1 MKTVN
6 IGIVAHVD
14 AGKTTLTEQLLY
26 CSGQTRTVG
35 SVDDGTSQSDFLKV
49 EQRRGISVRTSVVS
63 LQYGDVRINVIDT
76 PGHADFAA
84 DVERS
89 LAVLDVAVVMISA
102 VEGIQ
107 PQTELLIE
115 ALMRTNTRMIFVI
128 NKVDRAGS
136 RIQKIIDEI
145 RERFSLRTICLTDVK
160 QEGERDCIL
169 TDRTLKSD
177 DFFTEATELLCETS
191 DELMERYLSGEE
203 ISKEEI
209 HRLMTAA
216 FSSGELVPVLCM
228 AALHGKGIASLLSL
242 LAACDFSYKNR
253 QDDTLSG
260 IVYQVTHDKAMGR
273 VAHVRLFGG
282 ALKNRDSVQLTDGSE
297 QKITQIR
304 RYQGGKF
311 SDIGEVRRGEIGAL
325 CGLSNIRAGD
335 IIGEL
340 FELQQYELSAPLF
353 CVQAAPKTA
362 SERYALL
369 QALLELSAEDPGMR
383 VSYEQGE
390 QEIDVNVT
398 GKIQLEVINELLQ
411 TRYGLSCTFSAPSV
425 IYRETPIKPGR
436 GHEAYTMPKPCWAIV
451 TLDIT
456 PLPRGSGI
464 TFSSTVPN
472 NQMFYR
478 YQRHVETALY
488 RAAKQGL
495 YNWEVVDMNVVLSD
509 GNHHTIHT
517 HPMDFFLATPLALYD
532 GLLHT
537 GTHLLEPMQKMRIA
551 VPEEYAKTVLGDL
564 ITLRAQADV
573 PVIKNG
579 MFFVEA
585 RVPAATVMDYSVTL
599 AAKTKG
605 KGSLSL
611 RFDGYEICPPGIGAA
626 TRHRGPDP
634 RDRDRYILTM
644 RSAMA

>member
-14 AGKTTLTEQLLY
+14 AGKTTLTEQLLFR
-26 CSGQTRTVG
+26 SGQIRAVG
-35 SVDDGTSQSDFLKV
+35 RVDEGTSQSDFLQV
-49 EQRRGISVRTSVVS
+49 EQKRGISVRTSVVS
-63 LQYGDVRINVIDT
+63 LIHENVRINVIDT

-89 LAVLDVAVVMISA
+89 LAALDAAVVLISA

-115 ALMRTNTRMIFVI
+115 TLCRTNTRMILAI

-136 RIQKIIDEI
+136 RVDEI
-145 RERFSLRTICLTDVK
+145 IKELHERFSLRTVCLTAVHN
-160 QEGERDCIL
+160 EGEKDCTLSKREISDPAFL
-169 TDRTLKSD
+169 TESVET
-177 DFFTEATELLCETS
+177 LCETS
-191 DELMERYLSGEE
+191 DALMERYLSGEE
-203 ISKEEI
+203 ISPKEAQA
-209 HRLMTAA
+209 LLVDA
-216 FSSGELVPVLCM
+216 FSSGAVTPVVCL
-228 AALHGKGIASLLSL
+228 AALQGKGVEELLSL
-242 LAACDFSYKNR
+242 LAACDFSEKNR
-253 QDDTLSG
+253 TDDVLSG
-260 IVYQVTHDKAMGR
+260 IVYQVTHDKTMGR

-282 ALKNRDSVQLTDGSE
+282 SLKNRDSVQLADGSE

-304 RYQGGKF
+304 RYQGQKF
-311 SDIGEVRRGEIGAL
+311 TDIQTVQRGEIAAL
-325 CGLSNIRAGD
+325 CGLSNIRVGD

-340 FELQQYELSAPLF
+340 SGAPNYEMTEPLF
-353 CVQAAPKTA
+353 FVRAHPQTDG
-362 SERYALL
+362 ERYALL
-369 QALLELSAEDPGMR
+369 QALLELSAEDPGMS

-390 QEIDVNVT
+390 QEIDVKVT
-398 GKIQLEVINELLQ
+398 GKIQLEVLTELLQ
-411 TRYGLSCTFSAPSV
+411 MRYGLSCTFSAPSV
-425 IYRETPIKPGR
+425 IYKETPIKPGR

-464 TFSSTVPN
+464 TFSSVVPN

-488 RAAKQGL
+488 RAAQQGL
-495 YNWEVVDMNVVLSD
+495 YNWEVVDMDVVLSD

-532 GLLHT
+532 ALLHT
-537 GTHLLEPMQKMRIA
+537 GTHLLEPMQKMRVA
-551 VPEEYAKTVLGDL
+551 VPEEYAKTVLGDF
-564 ITLRAQADV
+564 IALRAEPDV

-579 MFFVEA
+579 MFLAEA
-585 RVPAATVMDYSVTL
+585 RVPASTVMDYSVTL

-611 RFDGYEICPPGIGAA
+611 RFDGYEICPPGVGAA